1 MTTYPSSQLLTP
13 SHARVAG
20 THCPLR
26 QVNVSASVQLLY
38 ADTHIFPP
46 FCSTK
51 LTSVGQLHSTLSPL
65 GVHTWEH
72 PPLLL
77 SHGLL
82 PATHII
88 ISCCKITRTSSSAV
102 AKRPRDA
109 SCLSVVSFNS
119 TQRRAESFVSLFS
132 CLWCNVKTCCQKHFV
147 VVSRHQQTPPPTT
160 SDNCHNLRDR
170 GPARRRIDNTSPVA
184 ALTARSEARY
194 RLRIAISAYSTC
206 IRRPR

>member
-1 MTTYPSSQLLTP
+1 MLYFFATSCTKTSSKNKANTCVDG
-13 SHARVAG
+13 RTVADVC
-20 THCPLR
+20 T
-26 QVNVSASVQLLY
+26 QQY
-38 ADTHIFPP
+38 EY
-46 FCSTK
+46 K
-51 LTSVGQLHSTLSPL
+51 
-65 GVHTWEH
+65 
-72 PPLLL
+72 
-77 SHGLL
+77 
-82 PATHII
+82 
-88 ISCCKITRTSSSAV
+88 TSSSAV
-102 AKRPRDA
+102 AQRRRDA